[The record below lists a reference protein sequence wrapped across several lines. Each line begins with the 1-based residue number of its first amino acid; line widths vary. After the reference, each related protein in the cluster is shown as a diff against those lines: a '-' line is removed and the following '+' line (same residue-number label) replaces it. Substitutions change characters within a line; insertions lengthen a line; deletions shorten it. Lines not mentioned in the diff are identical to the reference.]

1 MPQQLRLGF
10 EAYNY
15 KKPNYISVPF
25 QLNKGNNVYISKSEK
40 SMDINF
46 DKLEEH
52 LAKSIPTNKGPL
64 YDWHLYWSK
73 KPHNVTDLVLKFF
86 LQDNDTLLDPFMG
99 YGTSIIEALK
109 QNRGIHPIG
118 VEINELP
125 VKIFSTLFR
134 KSNLAQLQA
143 SLLQI
148 KAELKDELE
157 KYYSVLCLNCK
168 NSGSLLKI
176 EYDCQDGMDI
186 PKILQYYCHF
196 CGKSYK
202 RDILKNEINI
212 QVAINDEL
220 TILPNESMRLL
231 PNSRIAV
238 KNGMYISDIFPERA
252 FYFMKRIK
260 EIIFNFEECPEKED
274 LIAVLSSC
282 IHLAKFTD
290 RKSQSQFPYWIPTK
304 ERVERNIWYLF
315 QDRFNKLIR
324 MKEYNNIN
332 VNFAVILNK
341 PFQKI
346 TNGEIPPESIDFVMT
361 DPPYMDLVAYS
372 EYLKLWE
379 YFTGY
384 KAVLEDEI
392 VVSNRGQNKD
402 FKRYF
407 DDINK
412 SFQLIYELLKPD
424 KYVCV
429 WFNDTKLENWCNF
442 LDACSNANFDFVK
455 QIPINRSKYT
465 YKQINTPKSTIK
477 GECLLIF
484 QKRKKNKKVKIA
496 VAKPEVAFRTMVE
509 KILAAKGGE
518 ATTSEIVNSG
528 LIEDL
533 YNKGELH
540 ELSKK
545 HKNLATCLEKVC
557 IYHKDKNTWSLKSE
571 GNLKFKSENIE
582 FYLGDSLSL
591 LNGFEE
597 NEFDSCITDPPY
609 NISGYDHKK
618 EIGWLKSNGYWTEQK
633 KFMKISEDWD
643 KFSNKDYVKFTK
655 DWIQKITRVVKENGN
670 IIIFGSMHN
679 IFTIGEILNEL
690 DIKIIN
696 SIVWYKR
703 NAFPNITHR
712 MFCESTEYILW
723 AVNNNPKKAKN
734 WTFNYN
740 IMKELNNGK
749 QMRNVW
755 DVPLTPS
762 REKKHGK
769 HPAQKPLEVVK
780 RLILGCTNPQD
791 NIIDPFMGVGS
802 IPLVAD
808 IYARGCTG
816 IERNEEYLK
825 IAIERIKDK
834 EYYKRCI
841 GY

>member
-1 MPQQLRLGF
+1 MEQQLELAI
-10 EAYNY
+10 ENHN
-15 KKPNYISVPF
+15 KPNCLDKSF
-25 QLNKGNNVYISKSEK
+25 HLNKDINIHIPNSEQA
-40 SMDINF
+40 MDINF
-46 DKLEEH
+46 DKLEEEIS
-52 LAKSIPTNKGPL
+52 KITPTQKGFM

-73 KPHNVTDLVLKFF
+73 KPHNVTDLVLKSF
-86 LQDNDTLLDPFMG
+86 LPDKGTLLDPFMG
-99 YGTSIIEALK
+99 SGTTILEALR
-109 QNRGIHPIG
+109 QNKGIHPIG

-125 VKIFSTLFR
+125 VKILDTILR
-134 KSNLAQLQA
+134 KSDLVCLQTFL
-143 SLLQI
+143 SQV
-148 KAELKDELE
+148 KFELKDELE
-157 KYYSVLCLNCK
+157 KYYSVLCLECRG
-168 NSGSLLKI
+168 SGSLLKI
-176 EYDCQDGMDI
+176 EYDYKDGVNI
-186 PKILQYYCHF
+186 PKMLQYYCPS
-196 CGKSYK
+196 CGRTYK
-202 RDILKNEINI
+202 RDISNEEVNI
-212 QVAINDEL
+212 QMAINEEL
-220 TILPNESMRLL
+220 KILPDESMKLL
-231 PNSRIAV
+231 PNSRIAI
-238 KNGMYISDIFPERA
+238 KNGMYILDIFPNRA

-260 EIIFNFEECPEKED
+260 EIIFKLEDCSEKED
-274 LIAVLSSC
+274 LVAVLSSC

-315 QDRFNKLIR
+315 QDRFDKLIR
-324 MKEYNNIN
+324 MKTHNNIN
-332 VNFAVILNK
+332 TNSVVILNK

-346 TNGEIPPESIDFVMT
+346 SNGEIPPDSIDFVLT

-392 VVSNRGQNKD
+392 VVSNREQGKD

-407 DDINK
+407 EDIHK
-412 SFQLIYELLKPD
+412 SFQLIHDVLKPN
-424 KYVCV
+424 KYACV

-442 LDACSNANFDFVK
+442 LDACTNAGFDFIK
-455 QIPINRSKYT
+455 QIPVHRNKYT
-465 YKQINTPKSTIK
+465 YKQINSPKSTIK

-484 QKRKKNKKVKIA
+484 QKRKKSITKEKKTGDSEIELRTLVK
-496 VAKPEVAFRTMVE
+496 
-509 KILAAKGGE
+509 KILSAKGGE
-518 ATTSEIVNSG
+518 ASTSEIVNSG
-528 LIEDL
+528 LIEGL
-533 YNKGELH
+533 YKRGELH
-540 ELSKK
+540 KLSTKYRD
-545 HKNLATCLEKVC
+545 LPGCLEDVC
-557 IYHKDKNTWSLKSE
+557 LYNKDKNTWTLKPK
-571 GNLKFKSENIE
+571 GNLKFKDRNLE
-582 FYLGDSLSL
+582 FYLDDSLSL
-591 LNGFEE
+591 LDEFGE
-597 NEFDSCITDPPY
+597 NEFDACITDPPY

-618 EIGWLKSNGYWTEQK
+618 KIGWLKSNDYWAEQK
-633 KFMKISEDWD
+633 KFTKISEDWD

-690 DIKIIN
+690 EIRIVN
-696 SIVWYKR
+696 SITWYKR
-703 NAFPNITHR
+703 NAFPNITQR
-712 MFCESTEYILW
+712 MLCESTEYIIW

-755 DVPLTPS
+755 DVPLTPL

-802 IPLVAD
+802 IPLAAD
-808 IYARGCTG
+808 IYERGCTG

-825 IAIERIKDK
+825 IAMERIKDK
-834 EYYKRCI
+834 EYYKKCI